1 MMSIS
6 GSIGRLIVLAVVS
19 SVAPLAQTS
28 PHEARAREIFKQ
40 LVEINTTDSVG
51 STTAAA
57 EAMAAR
63 FKAAGFPADDV
74 QVLGPNPRKGNLV
87 VRYRGNGAKRPI
99 ILLAHLDVVE
109 AKREDWSFD
118 PFVLTEKD
126 GYLYGRGTADD
137 KTMAAVFVANLL
149 RLKSEGYVPSRDL
162 ILALTADEEGGNFNG
177 VKWLLQNHR
186 SLIDAEYAINEG
198 GGGVMRK
205 GKYLTLEVQASE
217 KVYQNIRL
225 EVRNSGG
232 HSSMP
237 VKDNAIYH
245 LAAGLAKI
253 GAYDFPVQLSDITRT
268 YFERSAP
275 AQLDAQTR
283 QDMLAMAKQPTD
295 AAAAARLAAQ
305 SPYSN
310 SIMRTT
316 CVATKLEGGHALNA
330 LPQLAA
336 ANVNCRIL
344 PGVSPVEVLA
354 TLKKIVADPKIELSL
369 VDEATPSKPA
379 VLRDDVM
386 TAVGTISASMFPG
399 VPIVPTMST
408 GATDGLFLRNAGIP
422 TFGVDGLFDDIDD
435 VRAHGRDERV
445 GVKQFNED
453 LAFQYQLITALSR

>member
-1 MMSIS
+1 MRKTLLFI
-6 GSIGRLIVLAVVS
+6 LALGVS
-19 SVAPLAQTS
+19 LDAQTNQ
-28 PHEARAREIFKQ
+28 HQTRAREIFKQ

-51 STTAAA
+51 NTTVAA

-63 FKAAGFPADDV
+63 FKAAGFPAADV

-87 VRYRGNGAKRPI
+87 VRYRGNGSKRPI

-118 PFVLTEKD
+118 PFTLTEKD

-137 KTMAAVFVANLL
+137 KTMASVFVANLL
-149 RLKSEGYVPSRDL
+149 RLKSEGFVPSRDL
-162 ILALTADEEGGNFNG
+162 ILALTADEEGGDFNG
-177 VKWLLQNHR
+177 VKWLIANHR
-186 SLIDAEYAINEG
+186 NLIDAEYAINEG

-205 GKYLTLEVQASE
+205 GKYITNEVQAAE
-217 KVYQNIRL
+217 KVYQDIRL

-237 VKDNAIYH
+237 VKDNAIYR
-245 LAAGLAKI
+245 LSAGLSKI
-253 GAYDFPVQLSDITRT
+253 GAYDFPVELNEITRT
-268 YFERSAP
+268 YFERSAT
-275 AQLDAQTR
+275 AQTDAQTR
-283 QDMLAMAKQPTD
+283 ADMIAVSKVPTD
-295 AAAAARLAAQ
+295 LAAAGRLAAQ
-305 SPYSN
+305 SPYFN

-316 CVATKLEGGHALNA
+316 CVATKLEGGHATNA

-344 PGVSPVEVLA
+344 PGVSPAKVLE
-354 TLKKIVADPKIELSL
+354 TLTKIVDDSKIQFSF
-369 VDEATPSKPA
+369 VGEATPSKPA

-386 TAVGTISASMFPG
+386 NAVTTIVGAMFPG
-399 VPIVPTMST
+399 VPVVPTMST
-408 GATDGLFLRNAGIP
+408 GATDGLYLRNAGIP

-445 GVKQFNED
+445 GIKQFNED
-453 LAFQYQLITALSR
+453 LEFQYRLITTLSK